1 MQISK
6 ITQLVGFL
14 NELKNYRKTISES
27 SKVTKD
33 KNGENVLYLEI
44 TVVIV
49 DKEYSEHNEKMF
61 SVMGS
66 GITLKSNEIEDILKV
81 CKK

>member
-6 ITQLVGFL
+6 LTQLVEFL
-14 NELKNYRKTISES
+14 NELKNYLKTISE

-33 KNGENVLYLEI
+33 KNGENILYLEI
-44 TVVIV
+44 TVAIV

>member
-6 ITQLVGFL
+6 LTQLVGFL
-14 NELKNYRKTISES
+14 NELKNYLKTISE

-33 KNGENVLYLEI
+33 KNGENILYLEI
-44 TVVIV
+44 TLVIV

>member
-6 ITQLVGFL
+6 LTQLVGFL
-14 NELKNYRKTISES
+14 NELKNYLKTISE

-33 KNGENVLYLEI
+33 KNGENILYLEI

>member
-6 ITQLVGFL
+6 LTQLVEFL
-14 NELKNYRKTISES
+14 NELKNYLKTISE

-33 KNGENVLYLEI
+33 KNGENILYLEI